1 MPPLLLTKDLTKH
14 FGATRA
20 LDGVSLEVHQGITGL
35 LGANGAGKSTMIKIV
50 LGLIDPDSGS
60 TEFMGVDT
68 RSSPLVRERIGYMPE
83 HDCLPPKVS
92 ATEFVSHMA
101 QVSGLPPSE
110 ARTRA
115 ADVLRHVGLDEERY
129 RSMGTYSTGMK
140 QRVKLAQALAHDPLM
155 ILLDE
160 PTSGLDPAGRQEM
173 LDLIR
178 RTGTEFG
185 ISILMTSHL
194 MGDVERSSDRIIV
207 LDAGKV
213 LREGEVSGFTQETET
228 LIINVVEGTEEL
240 SGALAKRG
248 VTATLERGALIVEDA
263 DTATYDAIRDAVVES
278 GALLYRLAPRRHSLN
293 EVFDADDENLEN
305 GQ

>member
-20 LDGVSLEVHQGITGL
+20 LDGVSLEVHEGITGL

-129 RSMGTYSTGMK
+129 RPMGTYSTGMK